1 VHSVSKPLACV
12 VGDVSLVRALGRR
25 GIPVA
30 LATNELGSSATLSRY
45 CHEVVPL
52 PSFVDRPHDAV
63 SALVQWAETQRE
75 EPVLFYQGDH
85 DLLAIS
91 RHRSAIRAAFRCVL
105 PRAELVEDL
114 VDKLRFADLAA
125 RLRLP
130 TPHTLSLRRG
140 DELARAIGC
149 WERFPC
155 VLKPATRSHW
165 FGSRVQ
171 VEAIGSNQKA
181 VRVESREQLTGLL
194 PLLAAHQTDFVLQEA
209 VEGAEDRILSYHAY
223 VRPGGELVGEFTG
236 KKVRTAPR
244 RYGISTYVEITEDS
258 ELRALGRD
266 LVRRLS
272 FSGVLKADF
281 KKDMRD
287 ERISLLEVNPRFNLW
302 HHPATIAGACIPEL
316 VYQDCVAP
324 RSARTPLRIRPGV
337 RWMNAREDLRSYDEH
352 HAQGGLSLGRWMV
365 EAVTADVK
373 EDLCLIDP
381 LPGLSE
387 LVGVARR
394 KLLRLAQAVSPL
406 PATRGEP

>member
-1 VHSVSKPLACV
+1 MRRPLACV

-30 LATNELGSSATLSRY
+30 LATDEHGSSATLSRY
-45 CHEVVPL
+45 CREVVPV
-52 PSFVDRPHDAV
+52 PSFVERPHDAV
-63 SALVQWAETQRE
+63 VALVDWAKTQHQA
-75 EPVLFYQGDH
+75 PVLFYQGDH

-91 RHRSAIRAAFRCVL
+91 RHREIIRAAFRCAL

-114 VDKLRFADLAA
+114 VDKLRFAELAA
-125 RLRLP
+125 QLHLP

-140 DELARAIGC
+140 DDLARAIRC
-149 WERFPC
+149 FERFPC

-181 VRVESREQLTGLL
+181 LRIESRAQLTELV
-194 PLLAAHQTDFVLQEA
+194 PLLASHETDFVLQEA

-244 RYGISTYVEITEDS
+244 RYGISTYVEITDDG
-258 ELRALGRD
+258 ELKALGRD
-266 LVRRLS
+266 LVGRLS

-287 ERISLLEVNPRFNLW
+287 ERIRLLEVNPRFSLW

-316 VYQDCVAP
+316 VYQDCLAP

-352 HAQGGLSLGRWMV
+352 HAHDGLSLRRWMV

-373 EDLCLIDP
+373 EDLCLMDP
-381 LPGLSE
+381 MPGLSE
-387 LVGVARR
+387 LAGVARR
-394 KLLRLAQAVSPL
+394 KLLRLAQTVSPL
-406 PATRGEP
+406 RATRGEP